1 LRPSLAAA
9 FEIDKLTEKW
19 KNKHMPFSI
28 GIVGLPN
35 VGKSTLFETIT
46 KKQVDKANYPFCTI
60 DPNVGVVAV
69 PDERVEKLADLT
81 KSQKKIYTTIEF
93 FDIAGLVKGA
103 NKGEGL
109 GNKFLANIRE
119 TDAVVYVL
127 RAFKKQDI
135 INTRSDIDPLS
146 EKEIL
151 DTELVLKD
159 LETVTK
165 VAGSLEGE
173 AKSGKK
179 EAIREME
186 VLLKTKKF
194 LEEGRILSEQ
204 QWEEDDLKVVNP
216 YHLLTMKPRL
226 YLLNGRDE
234 EVPSEIIEKLKK
246 NNWPFLIIDVLTEF
260 EAVGLTKE
268 ERGALGLPLETEL
281 DSLIKKAY
289 ETLGLITFFTTGPDE
304 TRAWTVKKG
313 CKAPQAGG
321 VIHSDFEANFI
332 RAEVINWQELL
343 DSDGF
348 AHARETGLIRTE
360 GKEYTVQDGDVIEI
374 KHSA

>member
-1 LRPSLAAA
+1 
-9 FEIDKLTEKW
+9 
-19 KNKHMPFSI
+19 MPLSI

-69 PDERVEKLADLT
+69 PDERVEKLAELT
-81 KSQKKIYTTIEF
+81 KFQKKIYTTIEF

-127 RAFKKQDI
+127 RAFSKGDI
-135 INTRSDIDPLS
+135 INTQSGIDPLS

-165 VAGSLEGE
+165 VVSSLEG
-173 AKSGKK
+173 
-179 EAIREME
+179 REME
-186 VLLKTKKF
+186 ILSKAKKL
-194 LEEGRILSEQ
+194 LEEGKILSEQ
-204 QWEEDDLKVVNP
+204 QWPEEDLKVISP

-226 YLLNGRDE
+226 YLLNGKDE
-234 EVPSEIIEKLKK
+234 EVSPEITEEFKK
-246 NNWPFLIIDVLTEF
+246 NRWPFLIIDVLIEF
-260 EAVGLTKE
+260 EAVGLSSQ
-268 ERGALGLPLETEL
+268 ERETLELPLETEL

-289 ETLGLITFFTTGPDE
+289 EILGLITFFTTGPDE
-304 TRAWTVKKG
+304 IRAWTVKKG
-313 CKAPQAGG
+313 CLAPQAGG
-321 VIHSDFEANFI
+321 VIHSDFESNFI
-332 RAEVINWQELL
+332 KAEVINWKELL
-343 DSDGF
+343 DSNGF
-348 AHARETGLIRTE
+348 ARARETGLIRTE
-360 GKEYTVQDGDVIEI
+360 GKEYAVQDGDVIKI